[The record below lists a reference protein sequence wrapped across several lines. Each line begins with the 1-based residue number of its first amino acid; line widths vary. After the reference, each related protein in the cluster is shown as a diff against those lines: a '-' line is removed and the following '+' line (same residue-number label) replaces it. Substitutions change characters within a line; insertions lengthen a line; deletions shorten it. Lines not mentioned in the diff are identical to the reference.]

1 MAQGAPF
8 ASQRRGLQ
16 EDIRRLAEVVPGYH
30 QLCQPTH
37 GEVTITR
44 IDFTSIGHWRV
55 SQLDDRA
62 ILSEPEKLSQWL
74 VETWTDITTR
84 YLLVEDIDTD
94 VWFTLGAT
102 FAIEPQFFLDHMNCQ
117 VPQVPASERD
127 QRIRWNAWGLPRP
140 YLSFHW
146 YRPVARTRAVD
157 SALRRRQ
164 IDQRYERVKFGR
176 YLDTTRRE
184 LDQECTIDIVHP
196 LSAILRPEWDLSTSS
211 GIAAEGVVAIE
222 ERVSI
227 YQTTRSGCQ
236 IVIMLLDPTP
246 KALKATW
253 TERQS
258 ALKKPYIPPP
268 NAKIEVVNLYDSL
281 VPRFTPDFTTTSI
294 TDLHKPQLKEIYE
307 TLFSTL
313 TCLRRSSRAAS
324 QIPATNQLSG
334 AHLPF
339 LHLFS
344 IVVSDTQGLLHVLD
358 AVQREI
364 VQLTASQNAQLDDI
378 LAKRAFIT
386 KLLAQIPP
394 HSRDLIKALRDLLKR
409 GNIAEPSQEEV
420 ITELAHGFKN
430 TIQNLKEAANA
441 ITGTLQ
447 FIESHRAILEAES
460 ITRLTELAFLFI
472 PLSFAASLFSMQIDQ
487 LATPVPVGN
496 FIAFALSLST
506 STYALR
512 LVARSAW
519 VHNQKQRILTSIR
532 TRSSVPPGVP
542 IPNRVIFAWAFS
554 RLAPTITLLL
564 AVACFVVPPFVVI
577 WRRPL
582 DVGLKIGLTFLFLT
596 FMVSIVGMAVLAIP
610 SFRNTLRD
618 GMQIHWYNAVMAE
631 EDGAAEERRPLRTR
645 IGRWIAGRVD

>member
-1 MAQGAPF
+1 MAQDASF
-8 ASQRRGLQ
+8 ASQRRRL
-16 EDIRRLAEVVPGYH
+16 EKDIRRLAEIVPGYH
-30 QLCQPTH
+30 QLCQSTH
-37 GEVTITR
+37 GEVSITR
-44 IDFTSIGHWRV
+44 IDFTSVGHRRI
-55 SQLDDRA
+55 SLLDERA
-62 ILSEPEKLSQWL
+62 TLSDPEKLSQWA
-74 VETWTDITTR
+74 VETLTDITTR
-84 YLLVEDIDTD
+84 YLLVEDADSD
-94 VWFTLGAT
+94 AWFTLGAT

-117 VPQVPASERD
+117 VSQVPASERD
-127 QRIRWNAWGLPRP
+127 QRIRWNAWGLPRS

-146 YRPVARTRAVD
+146 YRPVTRSRTID

-164 IDQRYERVKFGR
+164 IEERYERITLGR
-176 YLDTTRRE
+176 YRDTAIGE
-184 LDQECTIDIVHP
+184 LDQECTVDIVHP
-196 LSAILRPEWDLSTSS
+196 LSAILRPEWDLSMSS

-227 YQTTRSGCQ
+227 YQTMRSGCQ
-236 IVIMLLDPTP
+236 IIIMLLDPTP

-253 TERQS
+253 SERHS

-268 NAKIEVVNLYDSL
+268 NTAVEVVSLYDSL

-294 TDLHKPQLKEIYE
+294 TDFHEPQLKEIYE

-313 TCLRRSSRAAS
+313 TCLRRSFRAAS
-324 QIPATNQLSG
+324 QIPATDQLSR

-344 IVVSDTQGLLHVLD
+344 IVVSDTQGLLHILD

-364 VQLTASQNAQLDDI
+364 VQFTASQNAQLDDI
-378 LAKRAFIT
+378 LAKRTFIA

-394 HSRDLIKALRDLLKR
+394 HSRDLIKALRELLKR
-409 GNIAEPSQEEV
+409 SNIGEPSQEEV
-420 ITELAHGFKN
+420 IIELAHSFEN

-441 ITGTLQ
+441 ITGTIQ

-512 LVARSAW
+512 LAARSAW

-532 TRSSVPPGVP
+532 TRSSAPPGAP
-542 IPNRVIFAWAFS
+542 IPNRVIFAWAIS
-554 RLAPTITLLL
+554 RLAPTIILLL

-596 FMVSIVGMAVLAIP
+596 FIVTVVGMVVLVVP
-610 SFRNTLRD
+610 VFRNTLRD

-631 EDGAAEERRPLRTR
+631 EDGPAEERRPLRTR
-645 IGRWIAGRVD
+645 IMRWIAGRVD